1 MEQDYQSK
9 ISSVEEDEDLN
20 DPIHDIIDYLVR
32 CANISFKNSHVDESE
47 VKTSEKI
54 NAAYNIFL
62 KSPTEFLTQFGKY
75 LSPNHLPY
83 FENML
88 NDISF
93 NNAAFNNCIKHLR
106 VYHSERS
113 RHKRIKNRRFRA
125 LQKMQEEGD
134 YFSEKQMM
142 FRNPLLYEQL
152 VGQYLDDEE
161 VLQRD
166 AGDIKD
172 LSFLNIILRT
182 VEMNEMNETKHR
194 QMLEEDKDSMEAKEI
209 VEKKQKPKKKM
220 WGDFDEPDTQPIP
233 KFKAPRADAPIT
245 TNERAL
251 LKEEFYQE
259 MYSSFLEGRDEDI
272 DYNTIDNNEQYDDLK
287 QISQDAEDQYFDSE
301 QNEVNNLEEHMKL
314 VEEYGRKMS
323 LDHTSDPLDV
333 FMKHIEN
340 KIKQ

>member
-1 MEQDYQSK
+1 MDQDIQNT
-9 ISSVEEDEDLN
+9 ISLVEEDEDLI

-32 CANISFKNSHVDESE
+32 CANISFKNSHVHGSDI
-47 VKTSEKI
+47 KRSEKI
-54 NAAYNIFL
+54 KTAYNIFI

-88 NDISF
+88 NDKSF
-93 NNAAFNNCIKHLR
+93 NDTAFDNCIKHLR
-106 VYHSERS
+106 IYHSERS
-113 RHKRIKNRRFRA
+113 THKRIKNRRFRA
-125 LQKMQEEGD
+125 LQKMQEETD

-166 AGDIKD
+166 SGDTKD
-172 LSFLNIILRT
+172 LTFLNIILRT

-194 QMLEEDKDSMEAKEI
+194 QMLEEDQESVDEKEAVKKDK
-209 VEKKQKPKKKM
+209 KPKKKM
-220 WGDFDEPDTQPIP
+220 WGDFDEPDTQPTP

-245 TNERAL
+245 SNERAL

-272 DYNTIDNNEQYDDLK
+272 DYNSIDNNEQYDDLE

-301 QNEVNNLEEHMKL
+301 QNDVNNLEEHMKL
-314 VEEYGRKMS
+314 VEEYGRKMT
-323 LDHTSDPLDV
+323 LDHSSDPLDV

-340 KIKQ
+340 KINQ